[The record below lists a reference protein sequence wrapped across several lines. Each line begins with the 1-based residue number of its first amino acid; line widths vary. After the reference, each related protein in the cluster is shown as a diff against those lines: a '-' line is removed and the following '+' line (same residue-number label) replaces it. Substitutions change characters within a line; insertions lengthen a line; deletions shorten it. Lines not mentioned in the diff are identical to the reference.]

1 MEHDSFDGV
10 CMLGAMCCAT
20 GVGTL
25 RAVGAR
31 WMAAT
36 VEHVRC
42 LGLEGCQEV
51 PQASQHH
58 RTFSWLHPRT
68 HTRHSVG
75 WGACDTVSFSVTQ
88 MPFVIV
94 CVVEERTRKEKPRD
108 FCDARQADRL
118 LSRRRRPGEDAD
130 ARRRPRAPRP
140 TAHPHAAYKIIAPI
154 RYNEKPITVP
164 YRIRLSVPSD
174 T

>member
-1 MEHDSFDGV
+1 MSRPG
-10 CMLGAMCCAT
+10 
-20 GVGTL
+20 
-25 RAVGAR
+25 
-31 WMAAT
+31 
-36 VEHVRC
+36 
-42 LGLEGCQEV
+42 GLPRGSAGQPAPPNV
-51 PQASQHH
+51 
-58 RTFSWLHPRT
+58 FSWLHPRT
-68 HTRHSVG
+68 HTRHRVG

-108 FCDARQADRL
+108 FCARWQAGLNIDRCYPFL
-118 LSRRRRPGEDAD
+118 
-130 ARRRPRAPRP
+130 RRRPRRAGPR
-140 TAHPHAAYKIIAPI
+140 TAAYKIIAPI

>member
-1 MEHDSFDGV
+1 
-10 CMLGAMCCAT
+10 
-20 GVGTL
+20 
-25 RAVGAR
+25 
-31 WMAAT
+31 MAAT

-51 PQASQHH
+51 PQASQRH

-94 CVVEERTRKEKPRD
+94 CVVEERKEKPRD
-108 FCDARQADRL
+108 FRDAG
-118 LSRRRRPGEDAD
+118 RPDPD
-130 ARRRPRAPRP
+130 CYLPTHRATP
-140 TAHPHAAYKIIAPI
+140 TAAHAAETK
-154 RYNEKPITVP
+154 
-164 YRIRLSVPSD
+164 
-174 T
+174 

>member
-108 FCDARQADRL
+108 FCDAGRRIDRVIRAEDGDTPPDRGRATPDGTAATAAQ
-118 LSRRRRPGEDAD
+118 SNAAHRGPRTRRI
-130 ARRRPRAPRP
+130 
-140 TAHPHAAYKIIAPI
+140 K
-154 RYNEKPITVP
+154 
-164 YRIRLSVPSD
+164 
-174 T
+174 

>member
-1 MEHDSFDGV
+1 
-10 CMLGAMCCAT
+10 
-20 GVGTL
+20 
-25 RAVGAR
+25 
-31 WMAAT
+31 
-36 VEHVRC
+36 
-42 LGLEGCQEV
+42 
-51 PQASQHH
+51 
-58 RTFSWLHPRT
+58 
-68 HTRHSVG
+68 
-75 WGACDTVSFSVTQ
+75 

-108 FCDARQADRL
+108 FCDAGRRIDCYPADGDRA
-118 LSRRRRPGEDAD
+118 RTPTRDAD
-130 ARRRPRAPRP
+130 GTAAP

>member
-1 MEHDSFDGV
+1 
-10 CMLGAMCCAT
+10 
-20 GVGTL
+20 
-25 RAVGAR
+25 
-31 WMAAT
+31 MAAT

-108 FCDARQADRL
+108 FCDARQSAGGIDCYPAPTATGRG
-118 LSRRRRPGEDAD
+118 RRRATPTT
-130 ARRRPRAPRP
+130 PPRP
-140 TAHPHAAYKIIAPI
+140 TAHPQAAYKIIAPI

>member
-36 VEHVRC
+36 VEQSDVSAWR
-42 LGLEGCQEV
+42 V
-51 PQASQHH
+51 AKRFRRPASTTE
-58 RTFSWLHPRT
+58 RLVGY
-68 HTRHSVG
+68 TRG
-75 WGACDTVSFSVTQ
+75 
-88 MPFVIV
+88 
-94 CVVEERTRKEKPRD
+94 RTRDTAWAGVRATQCRSVSHRCPSLSCALWKS
-108 FCDARQADRL
+108 ARAKRNPAIFVTL
-118 LSRRRRPGEDAD
+118 AGGSIVIPPTATGRGRRRATPT
-130 ARRRPRAPRP
+130 APRP

>member
-1 MEHDSFDGV
+1 
-10 CMLGAMCCAT
+10 
-20 GVGTL
+20 
-25 RAVGAR
+25 
-31 WMAAT
+31 MAAT

-108 FCDARQADRL
+108 FCDAGRRIDCYPADGDRA
-118 LSRRRRPGEDAD
+118 RTPTRDAD
-130 ARRRPRAPRP
+130 HGTAAHRAPARG
-140 TAHPHAAYKIIAPI
+140 
-154 RYNEKPITVP
+154 V
-164 YRIRLSVPSD
+164 
-174 T
+174 